1 MEMALPFLIL
11 SALLK
16 GCFFAYS
23 MAACDPET
31 GVNPDGTSQFEH
43 EGFWWFLLFFVGW
56 FVIRA
61 IGRYYYR
68 IMTTDD

>member
-1 MEMALPFLIL
+1 MEMALPILFLT
-11 SALLK
+11 SLLK

-31 GVNPDGTSQFEH
+31 GVNPDGTTQFEH
-43 EGFWWFLLFFVGW
+43 EGVGW
-56 FVIRA
+56 FVLFFIAWFAIPA